1 MKIIKKNLLKS
12 ENIKIQTISERLILE
27 SLDHPFLVKL
37 HYAFHNMAKIYM
49 MVDYM
54 EGGEL
59 FYLIRARGKFTEDE
73 ARFYAAEIFL
83 ALEYLH

>member
-1 MKIIKKNLLKS
+1 
-12 ENIKIQTISERLILE
+12 
-27 SLDHPFLVKL
+27 
-37 HYAFHNMAKIYM
+37 M

-59 FYLIRARGKFTEDE
+59 FFLMRSKGKFTEDE

-83 ALEYLH
+83 AL